1 MSGINKVILIGH
13 LGKDPEMRYLEG
25 GVSVTSFPLATSE
38 TFNKDG
44 QKVEQTEWHN
54 IVMWRG
60 LADVA
65 AKFLQKGKLVYI
77 EGKLRTRSFED
88 KEGIKRYTTEI
99 VAENFTMLGRK
110 SDFEPDGNSRQT
122 GKGPTNRDTFHNNT
136 AYRRSSVLNPLNPI
150 KKAPRVIGELFYLSN
165 NYLPP
170 GGQWSFKYWVNKV
183 CKCNVVPSPSNIPCE
198 RLGYDISW
206 NCLLYL
212 ISSLISNSAFL

>member
-13 LGKDPEMRYLEG
+13 LGKDPELRSLEG

-60 LADVA
+60 LAELA
-65 AKFLQKGKLVYI
+65 TKFLQKGKLVYI

-88 KEGIKRYTTEI
+88 KGGIKKYTTEV

-110 SDFEPDGNSRQT
+110 SDFEVDGIPRQSV
-122 GKGPTNRDTFHNNT
+122 KEPANNDNF
-136 AYRRSSVLNPLNPI
+136 SSNP
-150 KKAPRVIGELFYLSN
+150 AEDD
-165 NYLPP
+165 LP
-170 GGQWSFKYWVNKV
+170 F
-183 CKCNVVPSPSNIPCE
+183 
-198 RLGYDISW
+198 
-206 NCLLYL
+206 
-212 ISSLISNSAFL
+212 

>member
-13 LGKDPEMRYLEG
+13 LGKDPEMRYLES

-88 KEGIKRYTTEI
+88 KEGIKKYTTEV
-99 VAENFTMLGRK
+99 VAENFTLLGRK
-110 SDFEPDGNSRQT
+110 TDFENGNNQAKHPNRPDENNGGNADV
-122 GKGPTNRDTFHNNT
+122 PDE
-136 AYRRSSVLNPLNPI
+136 LN
-150 KKAPRVIGELFYLSN
+150 F
-165 NYLPP
+165 
-170 GGQWSFKYWVNKV
+170 
-183 CKCNVVPSPSNIPCE
+183 
-198 RLGYDISW
+198 
-206 NCLLYL
+206 
-212 ISSLISNSAFL
+212 

>member
-13 LGKDPEMRYLEG
+13 LGKDPELRYLEG

-60 LADVA
+60 LADLA
-65 AKFLQKGKLVYI
+65 SKYLSKGKLVYI

-88 KEGIKRYTTEI
+88 KTGIKKYTTEV

-110 SDFEPDGNSRQT
+110 SDFEDGTSARQGSRSIAD
-122 GKGPTNRDTFHNNT
+122 NDL
-136 AYRRSSVLNPLNPI
+136 LNGN
-150 KKAPRVIGELFYLSN
+150 GEDDMPF
-165 NYLPP
+165 
-170 GGQWSFKYWVNKV
+170 
-183 CKCNVVPSPSNIPCE
+183 
-198 RLGYDISW
+198 
-206 NCLLYL
+206 
-212 ISSLISNSAFL
+212 